1 MSELPRGS
9 DVPGIS
15 PESEQAI
22 DEVVAMTAERLRAD
36 AEMTGAAQRSTE
48 HERRG
53 A

>member
-36 AEMTGAAQRSTE
+36 AEMTGAGDIA
-48 HERRG
+48 
-53 A
+53 